1 MRRPRAGLCKDIG
14 RADLRNTAASP
25 EVQKVG
31 WRKTLGDSPPPTSTI
46 LHQPP
51 HSDSKWYRRERDDEE
66 EERDPREH
74 ASRPGQ
80 RPLRVEDGRVT
91 QATAGEDEHEE
102 PPVQPAAPEPTEY
115 DDEDPESKRDA
126 LLPARQRRIQDMAA
140 VELRNGQEVQHGHE
154 HAKPTRERDGVD
166 EQGGCRPVGKGAEQQ
181 RDE

>member
-1 MRRPRAGLCKDIG
+1 MRRPRASLCKDIR

-25 EVQKVG
+25 EVRKVG
-31 WRKTLGDSPPPTSTI
+31 GGCPESNQPPLTSTN

-51 HSDSKWYRRERDDEE
+51 PPPRSDSKWYRRERDDEE

-80 RPLRVEDGRVT
+80 RPLRVEDRRVT
-91 QATAGEDEHEE
+91 QATAGEDEHEQ

-115 DDEDPESKRDA
+115 DDEDPEHKRDA

-140 VELRNGQEVQHGHE
+140 VELRNG
-154 HAKPTRERDGVD
+154 
-166 EQGGCRPVGKGAEQQ
+166 
-181 RDE
+181 